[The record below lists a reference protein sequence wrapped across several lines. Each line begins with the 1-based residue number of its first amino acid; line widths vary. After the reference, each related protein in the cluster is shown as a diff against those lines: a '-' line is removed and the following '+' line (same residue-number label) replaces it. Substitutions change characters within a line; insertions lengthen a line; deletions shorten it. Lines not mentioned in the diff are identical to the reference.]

1 MARAMALVYKH
12 HVSTETIVQ
21 AREMDFTQIERQRLL
36 RGTDETPVLNP
47 ARVSDKDGLL
57 WGTEMVEI
65 LQHFVEFASLFS
77 FCISEICPG

>member
-1 MARAMALVYKH
+1 MAKPMALVYKH

-21 AREMDFTQIERQRLL
+21 AREMDFTQIERQRLS

-77 FCISEICPG
+77 FCFSEICPG